1 MSTSFLVLATK
12 CYLSKF
18 DLSKF
23 ETGNVF
29 FNFLCNIFR
38 HWSQNIAS
46 SMCIQSLLQRV
57 ELGQFHNV
65 LSNKIKIFEEEFQS
79 VSEKILNI
87 KNSNVKINK

>member
-18 DLSKF
+18 
-23 ETGNVF
+23 ETGVVYCNVF

-87 KNSNVKINK
+87 KKFKRKNN